1 VQGLQGGG
9 LNASHGSLD
18 YSFCFG
24 YSEYSVLEEGLVSL
38 FKTRVTEYL
47 GIEYPIIGAAM
58 GYVSLSDFTAAVSD
72 AGGLGLLPATT
83 YASTEDLRQ
92 EIRKVR
98 KLTDKPFG
106 INIGL
111 LARQP
116 GRVEQEMEIAIEER
130 VPVVETAARSPEPF
144 IPYIERLKRAGIKVM
159 HKCATVRHAL
169 SAEQY
174 GAELVTIVGF
184 EAGGRPSA
192 DEVTTM
198 VLIPRAA
205 DLLRIPLIAGG
216 GIGNARGFVAAMAL
230 GAEGVAIGTRFLAT
244 HECAVHPRLKELL
257 IQSKET
263 DTIIVQRSTRGP
275 LRVLRNPHAQRVLE
289 MENRSASLEE
299 LLPMYSGQRSK
310 HACETGEGLDE
321 ALLGCGEA
329 VGLINSVV
337 SVKELIAEIV
347 TGARAIY
354 ERLKTD

>member
-1 VQGLQGGG
+1 M
-9 LNASHGSLD
+9 
-18 YSFCFG
+18 
-24 YSEYSVLEEGLVSL
+24 SL
-38 FKTRVTEYL
+38 FKTRVTDYL

-58 GYVSLSDFTAAVSD
+58 GYVSLSDFTAAVSN

-83 YASTEDLRQ
+83 YATTEELRQ

-98 KLTDKPFG
+98 SLTDKPFG

-144 IPYIERLKRAGIKVM
+144 IPYIERLKKAGIKVM

-174 GAELVTIVGF
+174 GAEVVTIVGF

-205 DLLRIPLIAGG
+205 GLLKIPLIAGG
-216 GIGNARGFVAAMAL
+216 GIGDARGFMAARAL

-244 HECAVHPRLKELL
+244 HECAVHPKLQELL
-257 IQSKET
+257 IQAKET
-263 DTIIVQRSTRGP
+263 DTMITQRPTRGP
-275 LRVLRNPHAQRVLE
+275 LRVLRNLHSEKVVE
-289 MENRSASLEE
+289 MENKGASLED
-299 LLPMYSGQRSK
+299 LLPLYSGQRSRR
-310 HACETGEGLDE
+310 ACETGEGLDE
-321 ALLGCGEA
+321 ALLGCGEV
-329 VGLINSVV
+329 VGLIHNVV
-337 SVKELIAEIV
+337 SVKELIDEIV
-347 TGARAIY
+347 DGARAIY
-354 ERLKTD
+354 EGLKPD